1 MNTIKRYL
9 GILWLGLAGLAG
21 YFGITS
27 LGIPKLISGKT
38 DDLVFGIIIVFI
50 LMPLIVGGLGCFA
63 VYALQGEYDE
73 ETVKSASSGQET

>member
-1 MNTIKRYL
+1 MNKIKRYL
-9 GILWLGLAGLAG
+9 GVLWLGIAGLAG

-63 VYALQGEYDE
+63 IYALQGEYGE
-73 ETVKSASSGQET
+73 ERVKSATPGQET